1 MGMNQPSTATPA
13 TGRPYG
19 GEPKEARM
27 ARRRQQ
33 FLQAGLEVF
42 GTTGFRSATV
52 RGLCKQAGLADRY
65 FYESFD
71 SLEDVLVGS
80 YLQQTDRLKASI
92 LGAITATPS
101 SPTSPPSLSAVVRAA
116 LEALFQ
122 AIADPRVAR
131 LCWLEVLGV
140 NPRIDAL
147 YAKAREEFAA
157 LLASLARAHA
167 PAWSLPA
174 DEERALSEALV
185 GSVSQSIQ
193 NWVMTGY
200 RSRPELIIRA
210 NLMIFDGVMM
220 RLNLL
225 SPP

>member
-1 MGMNQPSTATPA
+1 MGMHQSSISVPSS
-13 TGRPYG
+13 GRPYG
-19 GEPKEARM
+19 GEPKEARV

-80 YLQQTDRLKASI
+80 YLQQTDRLKAAI

-101 SPTSPPSLSAVVRAA
+101 PPLLSAVVRAA
-116 LEALFQ
+116 LQALFQ
-122 AIADPRVAR
+122 VIADPRVAR

-147 YAKAREEFAA
+147 YARAREEFAM
-157 LLASLARAHA
+157 LLGSQARLYE
-167 PAWSLPA
+167 PAWTLSPE
-174 DEERALSEALV
+174 EERALSEALV
-185 GSVSQSIQ
+185 GSVNQSIQ
-193 NWVMTGY
+193 NWVMTGH
-200 RSRPELIIRA
+200 RSPPERIIQASLII
-210 NLMIFDGVMM
+210 FEGVVM
-220 RLNLL
+220 RLNL
-225 SPP
+225 PPP